1 MSDFFFC
8 NAVNL
13 LPAHDRCSA
22 VERPVELRDPKE
34 DVSANVPTIA
44 KTVGKRTAE
53 QARLFLKYG
62 SGAEQKQPQRQ
73 DHTGRVQTGRDR
85 TGRCQTRDRT
95 GRQQART
102 GRRQDQTSRRQVRSR
117 AIGIAKNHIESEQP
131 NPLSV
136 ESTALKL
143 FTRRWKLC
151 PRKGKDDEL
160 RNFPDNPEPMPPIS
174 CLLRGCENHWLNS
187 REEFM
192 QHCDELHGGYQTY
205 RLRVL
210 HLLSRTVY
218 QFPGS
223 LQRAAMQN
231 LAEFQCRSQTA
242 WQHFTPEMKE
252 LMQGESPDTE
262 VSSHSGDGQQDA
274 TTDPLGRSGRWTS
287 RRWVPCVVCAMQSW
301 QEDLRQEYIA
311 GKNCCFPNPE
321 AAQALL
327 HWKSYAQVWTSVP
340 KEELRASA
348 VQLRWYPEKLM
359 WEAYSEP
366 LLLHKRRITNA
377 MKEGSARANLCHD
390 CYKSL
395 TKQTPEMPTCALA
408 NGRWLGRHPEIMRSM
423 PCGHRLLLP
432 VRRVILTRVI
442 FTNDVKNPWG
452 RSHSQKGLDGVTVVV
467 QQASAVERVLE
478 YPPKDLGGNIPSCF
492 RWP

>member
-1 MSDFFFC
+1 M
-8 NAVNL
+8 
-13 LPAHDRCSA
+13 
-22 VERPVELRDPKE
+22 ELRDPKE

-53 QARLFLKYG
+53 QARLFLKYD
-62 SGAEQKQPQRQ
+62 SGAEQKQPQ
-73 DHTGRVQTGRDR
+73 
-85 TGRCQTRDRT
+85 TRDRT
-95 GRQQART
+95 GRRRHEIGPDNSKLAPAGARHK
-102 GRRQDQTSRRQVRSR
+102 
-117 AIGIAKNHIESEQP
+117 IGPAGAEIRPASAEIRPAGAKCGAGPSVLPKKHIESEQP

-210 HLLSRTVY
+210 HLLSRAVY

-223 LQRAAMQN
+223 LQRAA
-231 LAEFQCRSQTA
+231 
-242 WQHFTPEMKE
+242 TPEMEE
-252 LMQGESPDTE
+252 LMQGESPDAD

-301 QEDLRQEYIA
+301 QEDLRHERVA
-311 GKNCCFPNPE
+311 GKNCCFSKPE
-321 AAQALL
+321 AVQALL

-348 VQLRWYPEKLM
+348 VQLRWYPVTIGKK
-359 WEAYSEP
+359 AYSE
-366 LLLHKRRITNA
+366 H
-377 MKEGSARANLCHD
+377 
-390 CYKSL
+390 
-395 TKQTPEMPTCALA
+395 
-408 NGRWLGRHPEIMRSM
+408 
-423 PCGHRLLLP
+423 
-432 VRRVILTRVI
+432 
-442 FTNDVKNPWG
+442 
-452 RSHSQKGLDGVTVVV
+452 
-467 QQASAVERVLE
+467 
-478 YPPKDLGGNIPSCF
+478 
-492 RWP
+492 